1 MSNFNFYSNLN
12 VAHVYYTISTNQ
24 TLTPIPAIVFKNVNT
39 YTNVQSYD
47 FALFRYTIFVQTAYN
62 NNAAIPSNL
71 GISNFSKSCIGQLQI
86 YPFAFN
92 GCDDTHPFLLTNEID
107 GNTNYQI
114 PSGLSYA
121 PNGRLFYSSGNIN
134 AGLINILTLNCSYSN
149 NESKLLFNFN
159 KLTEEQLDPDIKL
172 IFSIQIE
179 LLNSGK
185 IPKDS
190 ITTENF
196 DLNFDIYV

>member
-1 MSNFNFYSNLN
+1 MYNSNLN
-12 VAHVYYTISTNQ
+12 VAHVYYSLSANETQ
-24 TLTPIPAIVFKNVNT
+24 TLIPAIVFKNVDT
-39 YTNVQSYD
+39 YTNVQAYD
-47 FALFRYTIFVQTAYN
+47 FSLFRYNIFVQTAYN
-62 NNAAIPSNL
+62 NNSTIPSNL
-71 GISNFSKSCIGQLQI
+71 SNISNFSKCCIGQLQI
-86 YPFAFN
+86 YPFAFI
-92 GCDDTHPFLLTNEID
+92 GAAVDTHPFLLTNEID

-114 PSGLSYA
+114 SSGLAYA
-121 PNGRLFYSSGNIN
+121 PNGRLFYSSGIIN

-179 LLNSGK
+179 LLNPGK